1 MTTQNQILKLISNTK
16 FRLTNLGYKSGKY
29 YYFLL
34 RNLSSENKECKN
46 YYIFKDLYELLQS
59 YIKVINN
66 KPTFIYEGEI
76 RNIIEILLITKDE
89 VKTYN
94 GRKVNYYV
102 WINSECGEGVIY
114 CNYKNCNLKKFDM
127 SKLMTQKEYFEKRKA
142 EYKEKFTIKRYEL
155 KLFEDYPI
163 QHFSRITQKGET
175 QYIMKLTDD
184 ITRYDFHSKKEEKAK
199 LLMNRQYYINK
210 ACFKMGLRFTFNE
223 ESETSSSSVE
233 KLKCIFDNTK
243 YDANLR
249 LTIWEDYDERVE
261 KTGKDLKQYL
271 DLTINIKGRERKFRF
286 YVNDYKD
293 LKSDRVYHFYDILF
307 INSKKVL
314 GYNSYNCDRNYYDI
328 SKYRNDILELIDP
341 TVKEKIL
348 KEEES
353 GKDLYIYTNVIEKD
367 ASGNIRNCCLRIYNA
382 FYYLDDEIETQYL
395 KGQTPYY
402 LYISKFKKIIE
413 DEDELEEEAQ

>member
-1 MTTQNQILKLISNTK
+1 MTTQNQIFKLISNTQ
-16 FRLTNLGYKSGKY
+16 FRLLNLGHKSGKCY
-29 YYFLL
+29 YILL
-34 RNLSSENKECKN
+34 RNLSSDSKDLKD
-46 YYIFKDLYELLQS
+46 YYIFKDLYELFQS
-59 YIKVINN
+59 YIKVINR
-66 KPTFIYEGEI
+66 KPTFVYEGEI
-76 RNIIEILLITKDE
+76 RNITEILLITKDE
-89 VKTYN
+89 VKTSY

-102 WINSECGEGVIY
+102 WINSECGDGVIY

-142 EYKEKFTIKRYEL
+142 EYKEKHTIKRYEL

-163 QHFSRITQKGET
+163 KQLYTITQKGET
-175 QYIMKLTDD
+175 QYIMKLSDD
-184 ITRYDFHSKKEEKAK
+184 INSYEFKEDEKAK

-210 ACFKMGLRFTFNE
+210 ACYKMGLRYSFNE
-223 ESETSSSSVE
+223 DE

-249 LTIWEDYDERVE
+249 LVIWEDYDERVE

-271 DLTINIKGRERKFRF
+271 DLTINIKGREHEFRF
-286 YVNDYKD
+286 YVNYYKD
-293 LKSDRVYHFYDILF
+293 LEFDMVYHFYDILF
-307 INSKKVL
+307 VNSKKVL
-314 GYNSYNCDRNYYDI
+314 GYNSYDCEGNYYDI

-402 LYISKFKKIIE
+402 SYISKLKKIIE

>member
-1 MTTQNQILKLISNTK
+1 MTTQNQILKLLSNTEFK
-16 FRLTNLGYKSGKY
+16 LTNLGHKSGKY
-29 YYFLL
+29 YYILL
-34 RNLSSENKECKN
+34 RNLNSETKDLKD

-59 YIKVINN
+59 YIKIINR

-76 RNIIEILLITKDE
+76 RDITEILLITKDE
-89 VKTYN
+89 VKTYNN

-127 SKLMTQKEYFEKRKA
+127 SKLMTQKEYFEKRKSD
-142 EYKEKFTIKRYEL
+142 YKERHTIKRYEL

-163 QHFSRITQKGET
+163 KQLYSITQKGET
-175 QYIMKLTDD
+175 QYIMKLSDD
-184 ITRYDFHSKKEEKAK
+184 INSYEFYSKKEEKAK

-210 ACFKMGLRFTFNE
+210 ACFKMGLRFTFYE
-223 ESETSSSSVE
+223 DE
-233 KLKCIFDNTK
+233 KLKCIFDNNK
-243 YDANLR
+243 YDANLQ
-249 LTIWEDYDERVE
+249 LTIWEDYCERVE
-261 KTGKDLKQYL
+261 KKGKDLKQYL
-271 DLTINIKGRERKFRF
+271 DLTININEHKREFRF
-286 YVNDYKD
+286 YVNYYKD
-293 LKSDRVYHFYDILF
+293 LKSDMVYHFYDILF

-314 GYNSYNCDRNYYDI
+314 GYNSYNCDGNYYDI

-402 LYISKFKKIIE
+402 SYISKLKKIYE
-413 DEDELEEEAQ
+413 NEDELEEEAQ